1 MTNFFI
7 RSVLKHAVANGLG
20 CKRQDQSSSCKRGFH
35 PREIIYTLNTSAVIP
50 AGMLL
55 SILIIAINE
64 PLAITVK
71 RLWKTGCSPKIGKKS
86 FMLK

>member
-7 RSVLKHAVANGLG
+7 KSVLKHAVANDLG
-20 CKRQDQSSSCKRGFH
+20 CKRWDQSRSCKRRFH
-35 PREIIYTLNTSAVIP
+35 TRERIYTLNTSAVIP
-50 AGMLL
+50 AGVLL

-64 PLAITVK
+64 PPAITFK
-71 RLWKTGCSPKIGKKS
+71 RLWKTGCSPKIRKKS